1 MDGVCELGDCV
12 LEDDEY
18 TWQALNCGSGL
29 RC

>member
-1 MDGVCELGDCV
+1 MVGGCVLGNGV

-18 TWQALNCGSGL
+18 TWPALNRGSGL